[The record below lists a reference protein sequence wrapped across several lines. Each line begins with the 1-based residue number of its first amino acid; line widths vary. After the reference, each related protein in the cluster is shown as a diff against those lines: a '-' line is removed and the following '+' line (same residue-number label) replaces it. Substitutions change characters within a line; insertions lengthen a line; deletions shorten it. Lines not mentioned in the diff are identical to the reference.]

1 MRALIILHGG
11 ADACDVVEFT
21 ADTWSKGYFVRLNV
35 STSGGVGWCWNRP
48 QTMFRD
54 KTFALRESVRMRGGH
69 GGIFRIG
76 SRTHVRVKSNVDAHT
91 RESGQVFGVNQRVQV
106 RYHIAFDIVFPCH
119 DAPALTLLHCFE
131 NLRHI
136 VQSHQFEPF
145 WFEMGQLLRCIDR
158 SLMGE
163 GALRTQIE
171 QLACA
176 HSTPFLF
183 LVFPC
188 TLSH

>member
-1 MRALIILHGG
+1 M
-11 ADACDVVEFT
+11 V
-21 ADTWSKGYFVRLNV
+21 
-35 STSGGVGWCWNRP
+35 
-48 QTMFRD
+48 FRD
-54 KTFALRESVRMRGGH
+54 ETFALRETMRVCGSH
-69 GGIFRIG
+69 GGVFRIG
-76 SRTHVRVKSNVDAHT
+76 SRTHICVESYVDAHT
-91 RESGQVFGVNQRVQV
+91 CESGQVFGVDQRVQI
-106 RYHIAFDIVFPCH
+106 RYHVAFDIVFPCH
-119 DAPALTLLHCFE
+119 DTPALTLLHGFE

-145 WFEMGQLLRCIDR
+145 RFEMGQLLRCIDR
-158 SLMGE
+158 GLMGE

-176 HSTPFLF
+176 HSAPFLF